1 MKERTSRTVLGVLIP
16 VTVAAI
22 GLGPYRAYRP
32 DLPDRI
38 ASHFGVSGKADGS
51 MAPEVFLVVCG
62 AMMAIGLG
70 ACVSIALARGRF
82 PPMVAPSVSAVGAF
96 FGAVS
101 AGILAITAI
110 SQRGLDRWQDATLS
124 PWAVIAL
131 IIGSVALAGLAAWIA
146 SSLPHRRQAGT
157 DAAPPAMDLSP
168 TERVFWSATL
178 SARWPLGLGLAVLL
192 VGLALLLITELWIGL
207 VMLGV
212 SILMTFFGR
221 IRVTADRSGLSVRY
235 GFLGW
240 PRRSIPIRRIAAA
253 RAVDIRPT
261 EWGGWGYRGSLSI
274 MRRAAVVL
282 RAGPGIRLD
291 LRDGRVFA
299 VTIDNP
305 GDPVRLLNAEISRLT
320 PMGPSLG
327 STPRL

>member
-1 MKERTSRTVLGVLIP
+1 MKEKTSRSVLGIVIP
-16 VTVAAI
+16 VAVAAI
-22 GLGPYRAYRP
+22 GLVPYRAYRS

-38 ASHFGVSGKADGS
+38 ASHFGVSGRADGS
-51 MAPEVFLVVCG
+51 MTPEVFLVIVG
-62 AMMAIGLG
+62 ALMAIGLG
-70 ACVSIALARGRF
+70 ACVTMGVTRRRF
-82 PPMVAPSVSAVGAF
+82 QPMVAPSVSAVGAF
-96 FGAVS
+96 FGSVS

-110 SQRGLDRWQDATLS
+110 SQRGLEQWQDATLS

-146 SSLPHRRQAGT
+146 SSLPHQRQAGT
-157 DAAPPAMDLSP
+157 DAAPPAIALSP
-168 TERVFWSATL
+168 GERVFWSATL
-178 SARWPLGLGLAVLL
+178 SARWPLVLGLAILL

-207 VMLGV
+207 VMLGI

-235 GFLGW
+235 GVLGW

-261 EWGGWGYRGSLSI
+261 EWGGWGYRGSLAI

-291 LRDGRVFA
+291 LRDGKVFA
-299 VTIDNP
+299 VTIDDP
-305 GDPVRLLNAEISRLT
+305 EDPVRLLNAEISRHAA
-320 PMGPSLG
+320 PNPASGRESIF
-327 STPRL
+327 

>member
-1 MKERTSRTVLGVLIP
+1 VKEKTSRTVLGVVIP
-16 VTVAAI
+16 VAVAAI
-22 GLGPYRAYRP
+22 GLVPYRAYRSE
-32 DLPDRI
+32 LPDRI
-38 ASHFGVSGKADGS
+38 ASHFGVSGRADGS

-62 AMMAIGLG
+62 AMMEIGLG
-70 ACVSIALARGRF
+70 ACVTVALARRRF
-82 PPMVAPSVSAVGAF
+82 QPMVAPSVSAVGAF

-101 AGILAITAI
+101 AGILAITVI

-124 PWAVIAL
+124 PWAVLAL

-157 DAAPPAMDLSP
+157 DAAPPPMDLSP
-168 TERVFWSATL
+168 TARVFWSATL
-178 SARWPLGLGLAVLL
+178 SAKWPLVLGLTILL

-207 VMLGV
+207 LMLGI

-235 GFLGW
+235 GFFGW
-240 PRRSIPIRRIAAA
+240 PRRSFSIRRIAAA

-261 EWGGWGYRGSLSI
+261 EWGGWGYRGSLAI

-299 VTIDNP
+299 VTIDGP
-305 GDPVRLLNAEISRLT
+305 EDPVRLLNAEISRQAASN
-320 PMGPSLG
+320 PASERE
-327 STPRL
+327 SIS